1 MKHTVRI
8 IILIAFLFLFSE
20 IKSQNYHNIESNF
33 SLDDLSISV
42 KQKSNYVNQTSNKL
56 SNIIIYDWNNSY
68 SSIDSP
74 LSKKLYSEYDSS
86 ILKSNPNQRGKTVI
100 SKILVNDKIV
110 KWKRIPNH
118 NDLIEI
124 QFNQE
129 IDLEE
134 QILISFEYDL
144 YIPSFISNYGHK
156 NNYIN
161 LKNCFLRFSP
171 FINNQWLILSNQ
183 GLDDQFIAKS
193 NITLKI
199 NYDSE
204 LHLVSNLDKKASYL
218 SGNILSE
225 TYKGTLISDIFLILT
240 DDQEFKKIS
249 LNKINI
255 LTNSNKILS
264 LKQKNISNIDEF
276 LIKYFPE
283 VESRRFV
290 LDDNEFKK
298 TSLYPYSEIPNFL
311 DPFQEN
317 TLNEIN
323 LVKNILKL
331 ILSNS
336 LNINRR
342 DLYWLSSGLELFY
355 LNKFIDEY
363 HSDLSMIGKFSNLFF
378 IKNHNLSLMK
388 FNNQFELGY
397 KFVASRNLNQK
408 LSIPSNELTRVN
420 YILSNPSKSLFSL
433 NFLSS
438 YIGKDNFNN
447 SVLELFNT
455 DQPLGSLNQI
465 KNIFEL
471 SSSKDLK
478 WFFDNYLDYDGL
490 IDLKISSKEGKY
502 KIKNIVGKNLS
513 FPVPVKIEYLDKS
526 IKNKWVNDFENLNF
540 QRSSEIN
547 KIIIDPNN
555 FLLDNNYKN
564 NTFTTQKKN
573 TKKTIVRFFSDFDD
587 QKYSQ
592 IFYRPQFLYNLYDGF
607 SPGLTLTNKTPIKK
621 SFTYLFSPFYSF
633 ETEKIIGNASFNFT
647 NYHSKTFSTKYFLS
661 LSKFHYDNNLSYLR
675 FSPTIIFT
683 FRDQNLTSNF
693 KQFLRFK
700 YIGINKEKNNDLD
713 DYGISKFTYIN
724 SNPGAKKSY
733 SFSYDLQFNKEIV
746 KNSITFNYRN
756 YFSEFRQY
764 NLRLFIGKFFKNNN
778 SAGIYNFSV
787 SRASD
792 YLYDNYL
799 LGRSESSGFFSQ
811 QYVRYEGAFKSQI
824 NEYNPNSF
832 MLSLNTG
839 ITLWKWIEAYFDY
852 GLFKNKTESI
862 ISGFDT
868 GLRLNIVE
876 NYFELFFP
884 IYSSKDFYLNDN
896 SYSNRIRFILTLDPD
911 NLSTLFT
918 RRWF

>member
-1 MKHTVRI
+1 MKHTLSI
-8 IILIAFLFLFSE
+8 IILFVFLFLSSD
-20 IKSQNYHNIESNF
+20 IKSQNYHNIESDF
-33 SLDDLSISV
+33 SLDDLTLSV
-42 KQKSNYVNQTSNKL
+42 KQKSTYVNQTSNKL

-86 ILKSNPNQRGKTVI
+86 ILKSNSKKRGKTVI
-100 SKILVNDKIV
+100 SKILVNDKTV
-110 KWKRIPNH
+110 KWERIPNH

-124 QFNQE
+124 HLNEE
-129 IDLEE
+129 IDLNE
-134 QILISFEYDL
+134 QIIISFEYDL
-144 YIPSFISNYGHK
+144 YIPNFVLDYGYK

-171 FINNQWLILSNQ
+171 YINNQWLILSNQ
-183 GLDDQFIAKS
+183 GLDDQFMVKS
-193 NITLKI
+193 NVKLKI
-199 NYDSE
+199 NYDSKT
-204 LHLVSNLDKKASYL
+204 HSVSNLDKKESYF
-218 SGNILSE
+218 SGNIFSE
-225 TYKGTLISDIFLILT
+225 IYEGTLISDIFLILT
-240 DDQEFKKIS
+240 DDLEFENLS

-255 LTNSNKILS
+255 STNSKNILS
-264 LKQKNISNIDEF
+264 LKQYNISNIDKF
-276 LIKYFPE
+276 LIKYFPGE
-283 VESRRFV
+283 ETRRFV

-298 TSLYPYSEIPNFL
+298 NSLYPYSEIPDFL

-388 FNNQFELGY
+388 FDDQFKLGY
-397 KFVASRNLNQK
+397 KFTASRNLNQK

-433 NFLSS
+433 KFLRT

-447 SVLELFNT
+447 SITKLFNS
-455 DQPLGSLNQI
+455 DYPLGSVNQI

-471 SSSKDLK
+471 NSSTDLK
-478 WFFDNYLDYDGL
+478 WFFDNYLQYDGL
-490 IDLKISSKEGKY
+490 IDLKISEKKGEY
-502 KIKNIVGKNLS
+502 KLKNIVGKNLS
-513 FPVPVKIEYLDKS
+513 FPVPIKVEYLDKS
-526 IKNKWVNDFENLNF
+526 IKNHWINDFQNLNF
-540 QRSSEIN
+540 ERMSEIN

-555 FLLDNNYKN
+555 FLLENSYKN
-564 NTFTTQKKN
+564 NEFITQKKN
-573 TKKTIVRFFSDFDD
+573 IKKIIFRFFSDFDD
-587 QKYSQ
+587 KNYSQ

-607 SPGLTLTNKTPIKK
+607 SPGITLTNKTPIKK

-633 ETEKIIGNASFNFT
+633 ESEKIIGNASFNFT

-675 FSPTIIFT
+675 FSPSIIFT
-683 FRDQNLTSNF
+683 FRDSNLVSNF

-700 YIGINKEKNNDLD
+700 YIGINREKNNDLD

-733 SFSYDLQFNKEIV
+733 SFSYDLQFNKEII

-764 NLRLFIGKFFKNNN
+764 NFRLFVGKFFKNIN
-778 SAGIYNFSV
+778 SGGIYNFNV

-811 QYVRYEGAFKSQI
+811 QYVRFEGAFKSQI

-832 MLSLNTG
+832 MLSLNSG

-852 GLFKNKTESI
+852 GLFKNKNNPI
-862 ISGFDT
+862 NSGFDT
-868 GLRLNIVE
+868 GFRLNIVE

-884 IYSSKDFYLNDN
+884 IYSSEEFYLNKN
-896 SYSNRIRFILTLDPD
+896 SYSSRIRFILTLDPE

>member
-1 MKHTVRI
+1 MKHTLRI
-8 IILIAFLFLFSE
+8 IILFVFLFLSSD
-20 IKSQNYHNIESNF
+20 IKSQNYHNIESDF
-33 SLDDLSISV
+33 SLDDLTLSV
-42 KQKSNYVNQTSNKL
+42 KQKSTYVNQTSNKL
-56 SNIIIYDWNNSY
+56 SNIIMYDWNNSY

-86 ILKSNPNQRGKTVI
+86 ILKSNSKKRGKTVI

-110 KWKRIPNH
+110 KWERIPNH

-124 QFNQE
+124 HLNEE
-129 IDLEE
+129 IDLNE
-134 QILISFEYDL
+134 QIIISFEYDL
-144 YIPSFISNYGHK
+144 YIPNFVLNYGHK
-156 NNYIN
+156 NSYIN

-171 FINNQWLILSNQ
+171 YINNQWLILSNQ
-183 GLDDQFIAKS
+183 GLDDQFMVKS
-193 NITLKI
+193 NVKLKI
-199 NYDSE
+199 NYDSKT
-204 LHLVSNLDKKASYL
+204 HSVSNLDKKTSYF
-218 SGNILSE
+218 SGNIFSE
-225 TYKGTLISDIFLILT
+225 IYEGTLISDIFLILT
-240 DDQEFKKIS
+240 DDLEFENLT

-255 LTNSNKILS
+255 STNSKNILS
-264 LKQKNISNIDEF
+264 LKQYNISNIDKF
-276 LIKYFPE
+276 LIKHFPGE
-283 VESRRFV
+283 ETRRFV

-298 TSLYPYSEIPNFL
+298 NSLYPYSEIPDFL

-388 FNNQFELGY
+388 FNDQFKLGY
-397 KFVASRNLNQK
+397 KFIASRNLNQK

-433 NFLSS
+433 KFLST

-447 SVLELFNT
+447 SITKLFNS
-455 DQPLGSLNQI
+455 DYPLGDLKQI

-471 SSSKDLK
+471 NSSTDLK
-478 WFFDNYLDYDGL
+478 WFFENYLEYDGL
-490 IDLKISSKEGKY
+490 IDLKISEKKGEY
-502 KIKNIVGKNLS
+502 KLKNIVGKKLS
-513 FPVPVKIEYLDKS
+513 FPVPIKVEYLDKS
-526 IKNKWVNDFENLNF
+526 IKNHWINDLQNLNF
-540 QRSSEIN
+540 ERISDIN

-555 FLLDNNYKN
+555 FLLENNYKN
-564 NTFTTQKKN
+564 NVFITQKKN
-573 TKKTIVRFFSDFDD
+573 TKKTIFRFFSDFDD
-587 QKYSQ
+587 KNYSQ

-607 SPGLTLTNKTPIKK
+607 SPGITLTNKTPIKK

-633 ETEKIIGNASFNFT
+633 ESEKIIGNASFNFT

-675 FSPTIIFT
+675 FSPSIIFT
-683 FRDQNLTSNF
+683 FRDLNLVSNF

-700 YIGINKEKNNDLD
+700 YIGINREKNNDLD

-733 SFSYDLQFNKEIV
+733 SFSYDLQFNQEII

-764 NLRLFIGKFFKNNN
+764 NFRLFVGKFFKNTN
-778 SAGIYNFSV
+778 SDGIYNFNV

-811 QYVRYEGAFKSQI
+811 QYVRFEGAFKSQI

-832 MLSLNTG
+832 MLSLNSG

-852 GLFKNKTESI
+852 GLFKNKNNPIT
-862 ISGFDT
+862 SGFDT
-868 GLRLNIVE
+868 GFRLNIVE

-884 IYSSKDFYLNDN
+884 IYSSEDFYLNEN
-896 SYSNRIRFILTLDPD
+896 SYSSRIRFILTLDPE

>member
-1 MKHTVRI
+1 MKHTLRI
-8 IILIAFLFLFSE
+8 IILFVFLFLSSD
-20 IKSQNYHNIESNF
+20 IKSQNYHNIESDF
-33 SLDDLSISV
+33 SLDDLTLSV
-42 KQKSNYVNQTSNKL
+42 KQKSTYVNQTSNKL
-56 SNIIIYDWNNSY
+56 SNIIMYDWNNSY

-86 ILKSNPNQRGKTVI
+86 ILKSNSKKRGKTVI

-110 KWKRIPNH
+110 KWERIPNH

-124 QFNQE
+124 HLNEE
-129 IDLEE
+129 IDLNE
-134 QILISFEYDL
+134 QIIISFEYDL
-144 YIPSFISNYGHK
+144 YIPNFVLNYGHK
-156 NNYIN
+156 NSYIN

-171 FINNQWLILSNQ
+171 YINNQWLILSNQ
-183 GLDDQFIAKS
+183 GLDDQFMVKS
-193 NITLKI
+193 NVKLKI
-199 NYDSE
+199 NYDSKT
-204 LHLVSNLDKKASYL
+204 HSVSNLDKKTSYF
-218 SGNILSE
+218 SGNIFSE
-225 TYKGTLISDIFLILT
+225 IYEGTLISDIFLILT
-240 DDQEFKKIS
+240 DDLEFKNLA

-255 LTNSNKILS
+255 STNSKNILS
-264 LKQKNISNIDEF
+264 LKQYNISNIDKF
-276 LIKYFPE
+276 LIKHFPGE
-283 VESRRFV
+283 ETRRFV

-298 TSLYPYSEIPNFL
+298 NSLYPYSEIPDFL

-388 FNNQFELGY
+388 FNDQFKLGY
-397 KFVASRNLNQK
+397 KFIASRNLNQK

-433 NFLSS
+433 KFLST

-447 SVLELFNT
+447 SITKLFNS
-455 DQPLGSLNQI
+455 DYPLGDLKQI

-471 SSSKDLK
+471 NSSTDLK
-478 WFFDNYLDYDGL
+478 WFFENYLEYDGL
-490 IDLKISSKEGKY
+490 IDLKISEKKGKY
-502 KIKNIVGKNLS
+502 KLKNIVGKKLS
-513 FPVPVKIEYLDKS
+513 FPVPIKVEYLDKS
-526 IKNKWVNDFENLNF
+526 IKNHWINDLQNLNF
-540 QRSSEIN
+540 ERISDIN

-555 FLLDNNYKN
+555 FLLENNYKN
-564 NTFTTQKKN
+564 NVFITQKKN
-573 TKKTIVRFFSDFDD
+573 TKKTIFRFFSDFDD
-587 QKYSQ
+587 KNYSQ

-607 SPGLTLTNKTPIKK
+607 SPGITLTNKTPIKK

-633 ETEKIIGNASFNFT
+633 ESEKIIGNASFNFT

-675 FSPTIIFT
+675 FSPSIIFT
-683 FRDQNLTSNF
+683 FRDLNLVSNF

-700 YIGINKEKNNDLD
+700 YIGINREKNNDLD

-733 SFSYDLQFNKEIV
+733 SFSYDLQFNQEII

-764 NLRLFIGKFFKNNN
+764 NFRLFVGKFFKNTN
-778 SAGIYNFSV
+778 SDGIYNFNV

-811 QYVRYEGAFKSQI
+811 QYVRFEGAFKSQI
-824 NEYNPNSF
+824 NKYNPNSF
-832 MLSLNTG
+832 MLSLNSG

-852 GLFKNKTESI
+852 GLFKNKNNPIT
-862 ISGFDT
+862 SGFDT
-868 GLRLNIVE
+868 GFRLNIVE

-884 IYSSKDFYLNDN
+884 IYSSEDFYLNEN
-896 SYSNRIRFILTLDPD
+896 SYSSRIRFILTLDPE

>member
-1 MKHTVRI
+1 MKYTVRI
-8 IILIAFLFLFSE
+8 IISIAFLFSFSDV
-20 IKSQNYHNIESNF
+20 KSQNYHNIESNF

-86 ILKSNPNQRGKTVI
+86 ILKSNSNQRGKTLI

-124 QFNQE
+124 QLNQE
-129 IDLEE
+129 IDSEE
-134 QILISFEYDL
+134 QIVISFEYDL
-144 YIPSFISNYGHK
+144 YIPNFVLNYGHK

-171 FINNQWLILSNQ
+171 YINNQWLILSNQ
-183 GLDDQFIAKS
+183 GLDDQFMAKS

-218 SGNILSE
+218 FGNILSE

-240 DDQEFKKIS
+240 DDQEFKNLS

-264 LKQKNISNIDEF
+264 LKHKNISNIDEF
-276 LIKYFPE
+276 LIKYFPD
-283 VESRRFV
+283 VETRRFV

-363 HSDLSMIGKFSNLFF
+363 HPDLSMIGKFSNLFF

-408 LSIPSNELTRVN
+408 LSIPSDELTRVN

-433 NFLSS
+433 KFLRS

-455 DQPLGSLNQI
+455 DRPLGSLYQI

-471 SSSKDLK
+471 NSSKDLK

-490 IDLKISSKEGKY
+490 IDLKISTKKGKY
-502 KIKNIVGKNLS
+502 KLKNIVGKNLS
-513 FPVPVKIEYLDKS
+513 FPVPVKIEYSDKS
-526 IKNKWVNDFENLNF
+526 IKNEWVNDFENLNF
-540 QRSSEIN
+540 RRMSEIN
-547 KIIIDPNN
+547 KITIDPNN

-564 NTFTTQKKN
+564 NTFNSQKIN
-573 TKKTIVRFFSDFDD
+573 TKKTILRFFSDFDN

-592 IFYRPQFLYNLYDGF
+592 IFYRPLFLYNLYDGF

-661 LSKFHYDNNLSYLR
+661 LSKFHYNNNLSYLR

-683 FRDQNLTSNF
+683 FRDQNLVSNF

-700 YIGINKEKNNDLD
+700 YIGISKEKNNDLD

-746 KNSITFNYRN
+746 KNSITLNYRN

-764 NLRLFIGKFFKNNN
+764 NFRLFIGKFFKNNN
-778 SAGIYNFSV
+778 PNGIYNFNV

-824 NEYNPNSF
+824 NDYNPNNF

-852 GLFKNKTESI
+852 GLFKNKKDPI

-876 NYFELFFP
+876 NYLELFFP
-884 IYSSKDFYLNDN
+884 IYSSEDFYLNEN
-896 SYSNRIRFILTLDPD
+896 SYVNRIRFILTLDPE

>member
-1 MKHTVRI
+1 MKHTLRI
-8 IILIAFLFLFSE
+8 IILFVFLFLSSD
-20 IKSQNYHNIESNF
+20 IKSQNYHNIESDF
-33 SLDDLSISV
+33 SLDDLTLSV
-42 KQKSNYVNQTSNKL
+42 KQKSTYVNQTSNKL
-56 SNIIIYDWNNSY
+56 SNIIMYDWNNSY

-86 ILKSNPNQRGKTVI
+86 ILKSNSKKRGKTVI

-110 KWKRIPNH
+110 KWERIPNH

-124 QFNQE
+124 HLNEE
-129 IDLEE
+129 IDLNE
-134 QILISFEYDL
+134 QIIISFEYDL
-144 YIPSFISNYGHK
+144 YIPNFVLNYGHK
-156 NNYIN
+156 NSYIN

-171 FINNQWLILSNQ
+171 YINNQWLILSNQ
-183 GLDDQFIAKS
+183 GLDDQFMVKS
-193 NITLKI
+193 NVKLKI
-199 NYDSE
+199 NYDSKT
-204 LHLVSNLDKKASYL
+204 HSVSNLDKKTSYF
-218 SGNILSE
+218 SGNIFSE
-225 TYKGTLISDIFLILT
+225 IYEGTLISDIFLILT
-240 DDQEFKKIS
+240 DDLEFENLT

-255 LTNSNKILS
+255 STNSKNILS
-264 LKQKNISNIDEF
+264 LKQYNISNIDKF
-276 LIKYFPE
+276 LIKHFPGE
-283 VESRRFV
+283 ETRRFV

-298 TSLYPYSEIPNFL
+298 NSLYPYSEIPDFL

-388 FNNQFELGY
+388 FNDQFKLGY
-397 KFVASRNLNQK
+397 KFIASRNLNQK

-433 NFLSS
+433 KFLST

-447 SVLELFNT
+447 SITKLFNS
-455 DQPLGSLNQI
+455 DYPLGGLNQI

-471 SSSKDLK
+471 NSSTDLK
-478 WFFDNYLDYDGL
+478 WFFDNYLEYDGL
-490 IDLKISSKEGKY
+490 IDLKISEKKGEY
-502 KIKNIVGKNLS
+502 KLKNIVGKKLS
-513 FPVPVKIEYLDKS
+513 FPVPIKVEYLDKS
-526 IKNKWVNDFENLNF
+526 IKNHWINDFQNLNF
-540 QRSSEIN
+540 ERMSDIN
-547 KIIIDPNN
+547 KIIIDPDN
-555 FLLDNNYKN
+555 FLLENNYKN
-564 NTFTTQKKN
+564 NVFITQKKN
-573 TKKTIVRFFSDFDD
+573 TKKIIFRFFSDFDD
-587 QKYSQ
+587 KNYSQ

-607 SPGLTLTNKTPIKK
+607 SPGITLTNKTPIKK

-633 ETEKIIGNASFNFT
+633 ESEKIIGNASFNFT

-675 FSPTIIFT
+675 FSPSIIFT
-683 FRDQNLTSNF
+683 FRDLNLVSNF

-700 YIGINKEKNNDLD
+700 YIGINREKNNDLD

-733 SFSYDLQFNKEIV
+733 SFSYDLQFNKEII

-764 NLRLFIGKFFKNNN
+764 NFRLFVGKFFKNTN
-778 SAGIYNFSV
+778 SDGIYNFNV

-811 QYVRYEGAFKSQI
+811 QYVRFDGAFKSQI

-832 MLSLNTG
+832 MLSLNSG

-852 GLFKNKTESI
+852 GLFKNKNNPIT
-862 ISGFDT
+862 SGFDT
-868 GLRLNIVE
+868 GFRLNIVE

-884 IYSSKDFYLNDN
+884 IYSSEDFYLNEN
-896 SYSNRIRFILTLDPD
+896 SYSSRIRFILTLDPE

>member
-1 MKHTVRI
+1 MKYTVRI
-8 IILIAFLFLFSE
+8 IISIAFLFSFSGV
-20 IKSQNYHNIESNF
+20 KSQNYHNIESNF

-86 ILKSNPNQRGKTVI
+86 ILKSNSNQRGKTVI
-100 SKILVNDKIV
+100 SKILINDKIV

-124 QFNQE
+124 QLNQE
-129 IDLEE
+129 IDSEE
-134 QILISFEYDL
+134 QIVISFEYDL
-144 YIPSFISNYGHK
+144 YIPNFVLNYGYK

-171 FINNQWLILSNQ
+171 YINNQWLILSNQ
-183 GLDDQFIAKS
+183 GLDDQFMAKS

-204 LHLVSNLDKKASYL
+204 LHLVSNLDKKTSYL

-240 DDQEFKKIS
+240 DDQEFKNFS

-264 LKQKNISNIDEF
+264 LKHKNISNIDEF
-276 LIKYFPE
+276 LIKYFPD
-283 VESRRFV
+283 VETRRFV

-298 TSLYPYSEIPNFL
+298 TSLYPYSEIPDFL
-311 DPFQEN
+311 NPFQEN

-363 HSDLSMIGKFSNLFF
+363 HPDLSMIGKFSNLFF

-408 LSIPSNELTRVN
+408 LSLPSNELTRVN
-420 YILSNPSKSLFSL
+420 YVLSNPSKSLFSL

-447 SVLELFNT
+447 SILKLFNT
-455 DQPLGSLNQI
+455 DRPLGSLNQI

-471 SSSKDLK
+471 NSSKDLK

-490 IDLKISSKEGKY
+490 IDLKISTKKGKY
-502 KIKNIVGKNLS
+502 KLKNIVGKNLS
-513 FPVPVKIEYLDKS
+513 FPVPVKIEYSDKS
-526 IKNKWVNDFENLNF
+526 IKNEWVNDFENLNF
-540 QRSSEIN
+540 RRMSEIN
-547 KIIIDPNN
+547 KITIDPNN

-564 NTFTTQKKN
+564 NIFTTQTKN
-573 TKKTIVRFFSDFDD
+573 TKKTIFRFLSDFDD
-587 QKYSQ
+587 QKNSQ
-592 IFYRPQFLYNLYDGF
+592 V
-607 SPGLTLTNKTPIKK
+607 
-621 SFTYLFSPFYSF
+621 FYSCLLY
-633 ETEKIIGNASFNFT
+633 T
-647 NYHSKTFSTKYFLS
+647 
-661 LSKFHYDNNLSYLR
+661 
-675 FSPTIIFT
+675 SPSP
-683 FRDQNLTSNF
+683 RDS
-693 KQFLRFK
+693 
-700 YIGINKEKNNDLD
+700 
-713 DYGISKFTYIN
+713 
-724 SNPGAKKSY
+724 
-733 SFSYDLQFNKEIV
+733 
-746 KNSITFNYRN
+746 
-756 YFSEFRQY
+756 
-764 NLRLFIGKFFKNNN
+764 
-778 SAGIYNFSV
+778 
-787 SRASD
+787 
-792 YLYDNYL
+792 
-799 LGRSESSGFFSQ
+799 
-811 QYVRYEGAFKSQI
+811 
-824 NEYNPNSF
+824 
-832 MLSLNTG
+832 
-839 ITLWKWIEAYFDY
+839 
-852 GLFKNKTESI
+852 
-862 ISGFDT
+862 
-868 GLRLNIVE
+868 
-876 NYFELFFP
+876 
-884 IYSSKDFYLNDN
+884 
-896 SYSNRIRFILTLDPD
+896 
-911 NLSTLFT
+911 
-918 RRWF
+918 